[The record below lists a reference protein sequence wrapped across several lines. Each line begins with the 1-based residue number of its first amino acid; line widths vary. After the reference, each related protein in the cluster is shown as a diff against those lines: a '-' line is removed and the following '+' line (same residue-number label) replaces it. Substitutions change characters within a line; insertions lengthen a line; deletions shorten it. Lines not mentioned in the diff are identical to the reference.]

1 MALINIG
8 LDDLSLTKKRPNL
21 FGNVKHEYEKNRG
34 NVRFPKTDLETKPEL
49 TKFSVSDHGL
59 LFRNLAMNEATSTDL
74 AAMIEKSG
82 FGEIESLEMFKLADE
97 KIARVVFANKNL
109 DLENIKDAFNGI
121 IWEKQSIFVDLI
133 EIEEFF
139 RNSTSRFKEIVQYI
153 SHTYYLLM
161 YLCLV
166 LLKVS

>member
-8 LDDLSLTKKRPNL
+8 LDDLSLTKKRSNL
-21 FGNVKHEYEKNRG
+21 FGNVKHEYEKNQS
-34 NVRFPKTDLETKPEL
+34 NVRFPKTETKLEHH
-49 TKFSVSDHGL
+49 KFRLGHGL
-59 LFRNLAMNEATSTDL
+59 LFRNLAMNETTSNNL

>member
-21 FGNVKHEYEKNRG
+21 FGNVKQEYEKNRS
-34 NVRFPKTDLETKPEL
+34 NVRFPKTETKPEL
-49 TKFSVSDHGL
+49 KKFSVSDHGL
-59 LFRNLAMNEATSTDL
+59 LFRNLAMNETTSTDL

-97 KIARVVFANKNL
+97 KIARVVFANKKL

-121 IWEKQSIFVDLI
+121 IWENQPIFVDLI
-133 EIEEFF
+133 EIEGFF
-139 RNSTSRFKEIVQYI
+139 RISTSRFKETVQYI
-153 SHTYYLLM
+153 LPTWTNLYA
-161 YLCLV
+161 
-166 LLKVS
+166 

>member
-34 NVRFPKTDLETKPEL
+34 NVRFPKTETKLEL
-49 TKFSVSDHGL
+49 NKFRVRDHGL
-59 LFRNLAMNEATSTDL
+59 LFRNLAMNKSASTDL
-74 AAMIEKSG
+74 AAMIEKSD
-82 FGEIESLEMFKLADE
+82 FGEIESLEMFTLADE

-121 IWEKQSIFVDLI
+121 IWKNQSIFVDLI
-133 EIEEFF
+133 EIEGFF
-139 RNSTSRFKEIVQYI
+139 RTSRFKEIVQYI
-153 SHTYYLLM
+153 SQ
-161 YLCLV
+161 
-166 LLKVS
+166 K